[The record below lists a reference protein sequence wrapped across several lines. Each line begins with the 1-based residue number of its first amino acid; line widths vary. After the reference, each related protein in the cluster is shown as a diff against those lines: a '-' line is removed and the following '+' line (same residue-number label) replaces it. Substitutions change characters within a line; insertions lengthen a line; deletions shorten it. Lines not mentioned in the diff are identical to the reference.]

1 MKLLLKTSNISKLIE
16 NINTISLRYLINR
29 LKIFNLIKLDKTALF
44 VSMSNNEYFFEIF
57 RAPYFK
63 DDLD

>member
-1 MKLLLKTSNISKLIE
+1 MKLLLKTSNISKLFE

-29 LKIFNLIKLDKTALF
+29 LKIFSLIKLDKTALF
-44 VSMSNNEYFFEIF
+44 LSMSNNEYFFEIF